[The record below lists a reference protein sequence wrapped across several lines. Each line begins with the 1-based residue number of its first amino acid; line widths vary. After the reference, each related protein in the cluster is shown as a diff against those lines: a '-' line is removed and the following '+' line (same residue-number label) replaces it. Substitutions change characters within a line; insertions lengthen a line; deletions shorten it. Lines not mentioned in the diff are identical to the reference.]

1 LQFKKIICFP
11 SIDLNFEAKLVLQI
25 FTSSKNFKIWA
36 ETLSIRTSLKNN
48 KVFKFTFLEYIF
60 FLLKMIFFI
69 LSRTDTLCT
78 DNNVSFCLFF
88 LFNSY
93 THSHTYTHTH
103 THAHTIH
110 TLIISNTYLEQRRT
124 LTLLPHPLV
133 LSLFCLHLSLSLAR
147 ANAHTFTDTFAHT
160 HAHKHTLARTSTH
173 TTWSHSRHDCKN
185 GLNFI

>member
-1 LQFKKIICFP
+1 
-11 SIDLNFEAKLVLQI
+11 LNFEAKLVLQI

-103 THAHTIH
+103 TRTHNPHTY
-110 TLIISNTYLEQRRT
+110 YLQH
-124 LTLLPHPLV
+124 LLRAKTHSHSSATPSRSV
-133 LSLFCLHLSLSLAR
+133 TILSPPLSLSR
-147 ANAHTFTDTFAHT
+147 AQMHTYSQTHSQTQTHTHSLTHT
-160 HAHKHTLARTSTH
+160 HAFTHTQTHISTH
-173 TTWSHSRHDCKN
+173 QYTHNMIPFEAR
-185 GLNFI
+185 L